1 MRATFMPTSGHV
13 DFSPQAGGL
22 SSLPQSCPNPS
33 RSFKATRIECL
44 MGLALVSSTAPHL
57 SFPWP
62 VFDFQHPRIA
72 RFD

>member
-44 MGLALVSSTAPHL
+44 MGLALVS
-57 SFPWP
+57 
-62 VFDFQHPRIA
+62 
-72 RFD
+72 